1 MFNFNKIEKE
11 KGVSIFLSLLI
22 TTVFLSVGIGLAT
35 MFQEQKEVTKDV
47 LAAIQS
53 RAAAET
59 GVEHAFYISWSEPD
73 HPAHY
78 PVEGQLIKFPET
90 PKGSYEANYHGVC
103 GEEYVSSIGSYK
115 GSRVKRIVDTGE
127 AEVMIIPTSTIESCE
142 DLVASL
148 PEWTCPASIGTDEE
162 GWNGKYWDWTITCSE
177 QNGGVDKIM
186 TDDGRRCGP
195 ENEYAEWAYCRMY

>member
-59 GVEHAFYISWSEPD
+59 GIEHAYYYSWSNPD
-73 HPAHY
+73 HPAHFT
-78 PVEGQLIKFPET
+78 VSGDLIKFPET

-103 GEEYVSSIGSYK
+103 GEEYVFSVGSYK
-115 GSRVKRIVDTGE
+115 GSRVKRITDSGE
-127 AEVMIIPTSTIESCE
+127 SEVAIIPKGQSCQT
-142 DLVASL
+142 LVSSN
-148 PEWTCPASIGTDEE
+148 PEFTCPASIGTDEE
-162 GWNGKYWDWTITCSE
+162 AWNSKYWDDLGICSE
-177 QNGGVDKIM
+177 EIGGVDRVM
-186 TDDGRRCGP
+186 TNDTLRCGP
-195 ENEYAEWAYCRMY
+195 ELEYAEWAYCRMY